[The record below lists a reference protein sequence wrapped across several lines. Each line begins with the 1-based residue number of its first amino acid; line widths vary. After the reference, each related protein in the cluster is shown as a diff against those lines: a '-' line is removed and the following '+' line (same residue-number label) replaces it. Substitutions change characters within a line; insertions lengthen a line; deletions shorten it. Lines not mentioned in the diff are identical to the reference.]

1 MFYRELLLPPAA
13 RSTVFCAWQFEL
25 EAGDPPIVQHS
36 IPPDGTTNFA
46 LVRTD
51 QGEQLA
57 VLVGP
62 SLVAH
67 QLPVMRGWRYCGLR
81 LRPEAVRPLLGRVP
95 SPGERDLLARGDR
108 HEPVWRDLEGMLDG
122 SEDWSGTIACFATA
136 AAPDPAVS
144 TAVDWIVASGG
155 TAPLAQLARRAGL
168 SERQFRRRFV
178 NATGIAPKFYADVQ
192 RIRRA
197 LILALEDPNW
207 AGVAAEAGYADQPHL
222 VREVK
227 GRFGAA
233 PRQVGGYFRG
243 MRHQLI
249 AFDPVRFVQDAEAHA
264 A

>member
-1 MFYRELLLPPAA
+1 MFYRELLLPPLA
-13 RSTVFCAWQFEL
+13 RSAAFCAWHFEL
-25 EAGDPPIVQHS
+25 EDGDPPIVQHS

-67 QLPVMRGWRYCGLR
+67 QLPVTRGWRYCGLR
-81 LRPEAVRPLLGRVP
+81 LRPEAVRALLGRVP
-95 SPGERDLLARGDR
+95 APGERDMLARGDR
-108 HEPVWRDLEGMLDG
+108 HEPIWRGLESMLAG
-122 SEDWSGTIACFATA
+122 CEDWSGTMAYFATS
-136 AAPDPAVS
+136 AAPDPAVRA
-144 TAVDWIVASGG
+144 AVDWIVASGG
-155 TAPLAQLARRAGL
+155 MAPLAQLARLAGL

-178 NATGIAPKFYADVQ
+178 AATGIAPKFYADVQ

-197 LILALEDPNW
+197 LILSLEDPSW

-249 AFDPVRFVQDAEAHA
+249 AFEPVRFVQDAEAHA